1 MHMLYDPASSIYD
14 PLGIGVI
21 TTLQFT
27 PPPFSET
34 DSFTT
39 GKFFVPKY
47 PSKFVYIS
55 CLDTRGQRKGDPC
68 SYTFQPFQYPKP
80 SISVNA
86 FGRVGGG
93 ETLKITILE
102 PTVGATRY
110 AAGLQNFVD
119 AARSEIT
126 VRFGTSVATVLSKS
140 VYPLNSTVSRV
151 IVTVTS
157 TTSPT
162 GDEGTF
168 PLGFVDRWCFHRLG
182 ATSYVQVQG
191 VVPIC
196 C

>member
-1 MHMLYDPASSIYD
+1 
-14 PLGIGVI
+14 
-21 TTLQFT
+21 
-27 PPPFSET
+27 
-34 DSFTT
+34 
-39 GKFFVPKY
+39 
-47 PSKFVYIS
+47 
-55 CLDTRGQRKGDPC
+55 
-68 SYTFQPFQYPKP
+68 
-80 SISVNA
+80 
-86 FGRVGGG
+86 
-93 ETLKITILE
+93 LKITILE

-168 PLGFVDRWCFHRLG
+168 PLGLSIAG
-182 ATSYVQVQG
+182 ASINMGQQATYKCRVSYLSDVSPRSALTSGRATVT
-191 VVPIC
+191 
-196 C
+196 